1 MMRAA
6 QNGVGVLSASRGIP
20 LTIVAGE
27 PAAGKSTLL
36 AHLMAASPSP
46 RVAAVMNAA
55 SVRALE
61 PLAPTRIDGD
71 SVRLPGGALCC
82 GLAGDFADSLAR
94 LNESPDRPGHVFI
107 EISTIAELRR
117 ARGYAYMPGY
127 RPCGIVMVVGA
138 ETVSHS
144 RIEDLPEKLDDASVV
159 IMNKLDTIPEDT
171 AVRAEAW
178 LRRHTGPP
186 ILCSQNGD
194 IAPPLLVG
202 FDQAHTTTEAS
213 VVSAQWSPELSIAAD
228 DPGPPRRRRPVV
240 KLSDCCRVW
249 SLEWS
254 EPVDTLAFRRW
265 IERLPPSVLR
275 GSGVLVTRTEP
286 HVRYRFD
293 LMGAHWGLE
302 RDGHW
307 RDEPRVSRIVLVG
320 L

>member
-1 MMRAA
+1 MRAV
-6 QNGVGVLSASRGIP
+6 QNGAGILSASRGIP

-36 AHLMAASPSP
+36 AHLMSASPAP

-71 SVRLPGGALCC
+71 SVRLPGGAVCY

-94 LNESPDRPGHVFI
+94 LAETENGDRPDHVFI

-138 ETVSHS
+138 ETVAHT
-144 RIEDLPEKLDDASVV
+144 RFEDLPEKLDDASVV
-159 IMNKLDTIPEDT
+159 VMNKLDTIPEDA

-186 ILCSQNGD
+186 VLCSRNGD

-202 FDQAHTTTEAS
+202 FDEAHTPPIRP
-213 VVSAQWSPELSIAAD
+213 WSRRSGRRISRSRRMIPARHAGV
-228 DPGPPRRRRPVV
+228 GP
-240 KLSDCCRVW
+240 W
-249 SLEWS
+249 
-254 EPVDTLAFRRW
+254 
-265 IERLPPSVLR
+265 
-275 GSGVLVTRTEP
+275 
-286 HVRYRFD
+286 
-293 LMGAHWGLE
+293 
-302 RDGHW
+302 
-307 RDEPRVSRIVLVG
+307 
-320 L
+320 